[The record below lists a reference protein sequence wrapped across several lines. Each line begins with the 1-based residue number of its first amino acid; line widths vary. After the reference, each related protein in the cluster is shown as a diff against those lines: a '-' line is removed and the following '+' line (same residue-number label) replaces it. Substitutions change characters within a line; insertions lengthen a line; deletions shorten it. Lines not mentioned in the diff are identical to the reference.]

1 MSLSQIFEGWK
12 NHISPDAYLVE
23 QITQASETR
32 MAICRQCPYFSKNN
46 VNANPF
52 RFDEHCTNCGCT
64 LSAKT
69 KCLSCS
75 CPINKWEAI
84 ISSEEEQII
93 EKNGKKI

>member
-12 NHISPDAYLVE
+12 NHLSPDAYLVE
-23 QITQASETR
+23 QINTASEQR
-32 MAICRQCPYFSKNN
+32 MAICRKCPHFSKNN
-46 VNANPF
+46 ANANPF

-75 CPINKWEAI
+75 CPLAYWPAI
-84 ISSEEEQII
+84 ITSEEEQII
-93 EKNGKKI
+93 EKHEKKL